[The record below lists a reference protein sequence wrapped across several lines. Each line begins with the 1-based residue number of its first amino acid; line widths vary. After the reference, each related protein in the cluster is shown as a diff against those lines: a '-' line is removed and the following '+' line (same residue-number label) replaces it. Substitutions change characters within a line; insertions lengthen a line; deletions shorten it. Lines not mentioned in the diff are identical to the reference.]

1 MSERVLQVA
10 VEQQYF
16 DAMLSGEKTEEYRE
30 ANQYWTRRLEGKEF
44 DKVVVTWGYP
54 SKTDKKRRI
63 EMPFTG
69 IEKKPILHPHFGYDP
84 IEVYAIKIAPREHWT
99 HDPALTQRKAESSG
113 TGDKNV

>member
-1 MSERVLQVA
+1 MTERVLQVA

-16 DAMLSGEKTEEYRE
+16 EAMLSGEKTEEYRE

-44 DKVVVTWGYP
+44 DRVVITWGYP

-69 IEKKPILHPHFGYDP
+69 ITRKTIRHPHFGDKDL
-84 IEVYAIKIAPREHWT
+84 EVFAINIAPRADWY
-99 HDPALTQRKAESSG
+99 HDPALAHKKTEI
-113 TGDKNV
+113 VV